1 MSIKVCFYRVFLT
14 HMSCLSGL
22 AATLYVYL
30 VIKHYK
36 IINFKDI
43 QILVPEFTLL
53 PQLTVRERVIC
64 LFIILQIL

>member
-1 MSIKVCFYRVFLT
+1 MFLQSIFNSYVMPLW
-14 HMSCLSGL
+14 S
-22 AATLYVYL
+22 ATLYVYL

>member
-22 AATLYVYL
+22 LHFVYL
-30 VIKHYK
+30 VIKNNK

>member
-1 MSIKVCFYRVFLT
+1 MFLQSIFNSYVMPYW
-14 HMSCLSGL
+14 S
-22 AATLYVYL
+22 ATLYVYL

-36 IINFKDI
+36 IMNFKDI

>member
-1 MSIKVCFYRVFLT
+1 MFLQSIFNSYVMPLW
-14 HMSCLSGL
+14 S
-22 AATLYVYL
+22 ATLYVYL

-43 QILVPEFTLL
+43 QTLVPEFTLL
-53 PQLTVRERVIC
+53 PQLRVRERVIC

>member
-1 MSIKVCFYRVFLT
+1 MFLQSIFNSYVMPYW
-14 HMSCLSGL
+14 S
-22 AATLYVYL
+22 ATLYVYL